1 MAVLAASGA
10 YTGGP
15 SPAPRRPD
23 VSKAVKDALYPS
35 AHCTASVTHMD
46 HPSRTPLVRVSLV
59 ALFLGAA
66 LAGCI
71 TAPEG
76 PEGAPEA
83 DLAVDGDRQWAG
95 SPVRFDVAAS
105 HDPNGRI
112 DLYRIDFGDGNV
124 TEFDEQQLEKIEHTY
139 EEGGVYQ
146 VVLTIQDDGEG
157 QEATLNATDRETV
170 NVLERFAI
178 QTALIVATPNGSDE
192 TERSN
197 TSVTARENVSGIEV
211 DLSVESALLVG
222 TSEVV
227 VRLLNETGGVLAEEN
242 VSVEAGQAERAHLFA
257 PVEESGGYAVEVVS
271 RSGAARANGTATVY
285 YGSFD
290 PELTEQPEG
299 IAGDN
304 ETKTVDR

>member
-1 MAVLAASGA
+1 
-10 YTGGP
+10 
-15 SPAPRRPD
+15 
-23 VSKAVKDALYPS
+23 
-35 AHCTASVTHMD
+35 MD
-46 HPSRTPLVRVSLV
+46 HHLRTPLVRVSLV

-71 TAPEG
+71 TAPDG

-83 DLAVDGDRQWAG
+83 ELAVDGERQWAG

-124 TEFDEQQLEKIEHTY
+124 TEFDEQQLQKIEHTY
-139 EEGGVYQ
+139 EKGGVYE

-157 QEATLNATDRETV
+157 QDAPLNATDRETV
-170 NVLERFAI
+170 NVLERVPI
-178 QTALIVATPNGSDE
+178 DTALIVATPNGSEE

-257 PVEESGGYAVEVVS
+257 PIEETGEYAVEVVS

-290 PELTEQPEG
+290 PELTEEPETEG
-299 IAGDN
+299 EN
-304 ETKTVDR
+304 ETKTQER